1 MRHNKLVSAFFERK
15 EFKKNEPWSLIKMD
29 SPERRGGKWTTQPH
43 YADTIE
49 FLFTNGIV
57 GEAYIDGVRCEFG
70 EKTALYIPPQAVH
83 SMNYNSGCGEIFC
96 AKVDPV
102 GLEPFLNLENLLEAD
117 GLSFDSFAYH
127 CGSYDELI
135 ADFRFL
141 AGDGSFA
148 PKLARLIGVFSHLTL
163 RPTGEDRGRAGTR
176 SSELR
181 AIIEWTGQNLGSG
194 LTLSAAAEHF
204 GYNKN
209 YFCDK
214 FRNSVGVS
222 YTNYVNTLR
231 ISRACELIERG
242 VPTAA
247 ILQECGF
254 STESYF
260 VQLFARVKGC
270 TPGAYRRSLRK

>member
-1 MRHNKLVSAFFERK
+1 MQSNPLVLAFFERK
-15 EFKKNEPWSLIKMD
+15 EFKKNEPWSFIGLD
-29 SPERRGGKWTTQPH
+29 SPEKRGCKWTTQPH

-70 EKTALYIPPQAVH
+70 EKTALYIPPRAVH
-83 SMNYNSGCGEIFC
+83 SMNYNAGDGEIFC

-102 GLEPFLNLENLLEAD
+102 GLKPFLELKKLLGVD
-117 GLSFDSFAYH
+117 GLSFNSFAFH
-127 CGSYDELI
+127 CGSCDELV

-141 AGDGSFA
+141 VGEGSFS
-148 PKLARLIGVFSHLTL
+148 PKLARLIGVFSRLAL
-163 RPTGEDRGRAGTR
+163 RPSGEDRGRAETR

-181 AIIEWTGQNLGSG
+181 AMIEWTERNIGSG

-214 FRNSVGVS
+214 FRSSVGVS
-222 YTNYVNTLR
+222 YTNYVNALR

-270 TPGAYRRSLRK
+270 TPGVYRRSPRK